1 MKQSRKR
8 GRRKRKK
15 RKISKR
21 KCNCTFL
28 LLVLYYM
35 YMYVVIQNH
44 VQNTSLLLYVNVAF
58 WMQFAIF
65 LSFFT
70 ILDRDKYATKTNNE
84 YGDELHTPKRKS
96 TCFCGWGG
104 RHFFPFP
111 RKIHFVGVGVLL
123 AAAAASN
130 SIQFI
135 DKRTFE
141 FVCVGVCVRAVYLC
155 AVFAIKFINKI
166 NAHSFF
172 YPQY

>member
-1 MKQSRKR
+1 
-8 GRRKRKK
+8 
-15 RKISKR
+15 
-21 KCNCTFL
+21 
-28 LLVLYYM
+28 
-35 YMYVVIQNH
+35 MYVVIQNH
-44 VQNTSLLLYVNVAF
+44 VQNTSLLLYVDVAF
-58 WMQFAIF
+58 LMQFAIF
-65 LSFFT
+65 LSFSLF
-70 ILDRDKYATKTNNE
+70 DRDKYATKTSDE
-84 YGDELHTPKRKS
+84 CGDELHTPKRKS
-96 TCFCGWGG
+96 TCFCGSGG

-141 FVCVGVCVRAVYLC
+141 LVCVGVCVRAMYLC

-172 YPQY
+172 YPNINSQTQTPLKNSLVFVLDC